1 MTKKKRIYRNFQDLI
16 IEQLQDPKDIALYLK
31 IAAADEDEGVFLIA
45 LRNVALARC
54 KSIAALAQETNLNE
68 QNLYRMLSKKGNP
81 RLDSLRAI
89 LRATGIEIDF
99 HPAKDYKHH

>member
-1 MTKKKRIYRNFQDLI
+1 MTKQKRVYRNFQDTV
-16 IEQLQDPKDIALYLK
+16 IEQLQTPQDIALYLK

-54 KSIAALAQETNLNE
+54 KSIAALAKEANLNE
-68 QNLYRMLSKKGNP
+68 QNLYRMLSKNGNP
-81 RLDSLRAI
+81 RLDSLRAV

-99 HPAKDYKHH
+99 HPIKDYKHH